1 MEPGPVPRSGGGHA
15 RGAGAPAGGPAEERS
30 EDGAGGMIT
39 VLFSTFNGADTLPV
53 MMESLTRLN
62 PPPGGWKLVAVD
74 NGSTDG
80 SGDLLLSFS
89 GRLPLTVL
97 SEPAKGKNRALN
109 RGLEIA
115 E

>member
-1 MEPGPVPRSGGGHA
+1 
-15 RGAGAPAGGPAEERS
+15 
-30 EDGAGGMIT
+30 MIT
-39 VLFSTFNGADTLPV
+39 VLFSTFNGVDTLPL
-53 MMESLTRLN
+53 MLESLTRLT

-80 SGDLLLSFS
+80 SGDLLRSFA

-109 RGLEIA
+109 RGLEITEGDLAGGDLVVLTDDDIVA
-115 E
+115 EADWLTAWASVAD